1 MRNRN
6 PDTPRKTPAAPSPAP
21 PSGLLERTERSIR
34 LVGLASALIL
44 IPLMI
49 VVRVTEI
56 ATRPWNLAGS
66 LFNAMEGELF
76 LMFAFLTIGAA
87 YVADAHVRVDV
98 MADRFSPRMKA
109 WIELI
114 GLAVFVLPFAVIVLQ
129 QGAIRAALSF
139 EDGER
144 MALTFGAATRW
155 VMFACVPLGVA
166 FFTLAA
172 LCRAARALRVL
183 RGGGEG
189 RGA

>member
-1 MRNRN
+1 M
-6 PDTPRKTPAAPSPAP
+6 PARSSPPAP
-21 PSGLLERTERSIR
+21 PQDVVARVERAIR
-34 LVGLASALIL
+34 RVGLAAALIL

-49 VVRVTEI
+49 LVRVTEI

-98 MADRFSPRMKA
+98 LAERFSPRAKA
-109 WIELI
+109 WIELA
-114 GLAVFVLPFAVIVLQ
+114 GLALFVLPFAAIVLQ
-129 QGAIRAALSF
+129 HGSTRAALAF

-155 VMFACVPLGVA
+155 AMYACVPLGVA
-166 FFTLAA
+166 LFALAA
-172 LCRAARALRVL
+172 LCRAARAVQVL
-183 RGGGEG
+183 RGGRAEPDGL
-189 RGA
+189 

>member
-1 MRNRN
+1 MTR
-6 PDTPRKTPAAPSPAP
+6 PAAPPPSPPAP
-21 PSGLLERTERSIR
+21 PPGLLDRTERAIR
-34 LVGLASALIL
+34 LIGLGAALIL

-49 VVRVTEI
+49 LVRVTEI

-76 LMFAFLTIGAA
+76 LILAFLTIGAA

-98 MADRFSPRMKA
+98 LADRFSARTRA
-109 WIELI
+109 WVELI

-129 QGAIRAALSF
+129 HGAIRAALSF

-155 VMFACVPLGVA
+155 AMFACVPLGVGL
-166 FFTLAA
+166 FTLAA
-172 LCRAARALRVL
+172 LCRGARALRVL
-183 RGGGEG
+183 RGGRAG
-189 RGA
+189 RDA